1 MHPCSRPLRP
11 RICIRIP
18 TIASIFALLHLAEIA
33 AAEPPPQHERLHFAH
48 PLVVESPS
56 PDTKIRLHY
65 FFENDAGEEKDEVH
79 TLHLETEYA
88 FAPWVS
94 LEVDTPY
101 TFISSEEGGTR
112 HGFGNIEVAV
122 KFASLA
128 FAESG
133 LLLGGGLELG
143 IPTGNDNKGIGSS
156 HTGEVAPFI
165 DAGFKYRDLETVAFL
180 AFGVPYNTNGDDE
193 ADWEVKWD
201 LSLLYHVT
209 PRLEAMVEL
218 DGEHVVGGEEDG
230 VTILN
235 ITPGFK
241 VAPFEN
247 HAFKIGAGASFPLTH
262 DDEYSVRGVFSL
274 FYHF

>member
-1 MHPCSRPLRP
+1 MHRCSHP
-11 RICIRIP
+11 RRRGIYIRIA
-18 TIASIFALLHLAEIA
+18 TIASVFALLQLAGIS
-33 AAEPPPQHERLHFAH
+33 AAEPPPNYERLHFAH

-65 FFENDAGEEKDEVH
+65 FVDNSTGEEEDEVH
-79 TLHLETEYA
+79 TLHFEAEYA

-94 LEVDTPY
+94 LEIDIPY
-101 TFISSEEGGTR
+101 IFIRPEEGGTR
-112 HGFGNIEVAV
+112 HDFGSVEAAV
-122 KFASLA
+122 KYAYLA

-133 LLLGGGLELG
+133 LLLGGGFELS
-143 IPTGNDNKGIGSS
+143 IPTGDDKKGIGSS
-156 HTGEVAPFI
+156 HTGEIEPFI
-165 DAGFKYRDLETVAFL
+165 SAGFKFRELETVAFL
-180 AFGVPYNTNGDDE
+180 AFGVPYNSQGDDE
-193 ADWEVKWD
+193 ADWEVEWD

-209 PRLEAMVEL
+209 PRLEALVEF

-235 ITPGFK
+235 MTPGFT

-247 HAFKIGAGASFPLTH
+247 HAFKLGAGVSFPLTH
-262 DDEYSVRGVFSL
+262 DDEYDVRVVVSL